1 MDGGEALAVLPAES
15 CLLLLVDDLVES
27 LVQEDGQSLPL
38 VIGGWCV
45 AGVVV
50 GVLGDVIRDIG
61 HTWMIGR
68 AYRQIG
74 HRVNST
80 MKFIGLHDYQFL
92 QCTMYECWRK
102 RSKEAAVIEE
112 KPKNLN
118 EITQS
123 DLDRMEGEAFG
134 QYFLHMY
141 LIQDVERKIELSAPT
156 PVVNQYCNVIHLIA
170 ECPKKLKVCTDKS
183 DNSAPDY
190 YAWSGETNKSRVLK
204 DSKDQL
210 TLSSNSTLANPIP
223 SFVLAQ
229 NLEKGIHYDLR
240 VVVYDREP
248 YWWLPVALKVAS
260 ASEYK
265 NDFNIKYD
273 GKLSIT
279 LYRSHEEEQKHE
291 EIGTIDL
298 SRNASMY
305 KVDAPF
311 LKENTE
317 YRDVKQLADDLYWS
331 INTHMPI

>member
-1 MDGGEALAVLPAES
+1 M
-15 CLLLLVDDLVES
+15 
-27 LVQEDGQSLPL
+27 
-38 VIGGWCV
+38 
-45 AGVVV
+45 
-50 GVLGDVIRDIG
+50 
-61 HTWMIGR
+61 
-68 AYRQIG
+68 
-74 HRVNST
+74 
-80 MKFIGLHDYQFL
+80 
-92 QCTMYECWRK
+92 
-102 RSKEAAVIEE
+102 IEE

-123 DLDRMEGEAFG
+123 ELDRMEGEAFG

-170 ECPKKLKVCTDKS
+170 ECPEKLKVCTDKS

-204 DSKDQL
+204 DSKYQL

-248 YWWLPVALKVAS
+248 YWWLPVALKVAF
-260 ASEYK
+260 ATAHK
-265 NDFNIKYD
+265 NDFKIKYD
-273 GKLSIT
+273 GTLSIT
-279 LYRSHEEEQKHE
+279 LHRGLKEGQEEQEHG

-305 KVDAPF
+305 KADGPFPQDHTECLDA
-311 LKENTE
+311 
-317 YRDVKQLADDLYWS
+317 KQLANELHS
-331 INTHMPI
+331 EIFQII